1 MDNLVHFLSISNL
14 HHIAMIQT
22 VIALFIVALALAWTL
37 MRIIKGTKNPSCNC
51 GCDHCPSSKK
61 TTCPHPKAK

>member
-1 MDNLVHFLSISNL
+1 
-14 HHIAMIQT
+14 MIQT